1 MLKKS
6 LLLVGL
12 LMLINQ
18 TYFYAL
24 SLQVQTL
31 IFLAGVIICGIPHGA
46 ADLLIA
52 SKDANDQKV
61 SFSYLTFFS
70 KYLGRLIAFLALLLL
85 LPSVGIILFII
96 IASFHFGETDLSR
109 FDTDSIKGRFL
120 SFSYGLVVI
129 TVIVLGHFQEVKTL
143 LFLFQ
148 SGREHAHLINW
159 VDHYK
164 TVMLSVSL
172 VLFFCSI
179 FIYFSGNSENPELS
193 GEFLVNFAVLVFI
206 TFNLPMILG
215 LTFYFIFWHSILSI
229 KNIVTYF
236 NADNYFPFMMVI
248 RQICFYSLVAIFGI
262 VLFGITGFM
271 FLNSH
276 TMVIYVILG
285 LAVLTA
291 PHINIMH
298 SMYKNIRVKTQETA
312 T

>member
-1 MLKKS
+1 MLKKW
-6 LLLVGL
+6 LLLAGL

-24 SLQVQTL
+24 SLQVQTV
-31 IFLAGVIICGIPHGA
+31 IFLAGVVICGIPHGA
-46 ADLLIA
+46 ADVLIA
-52 SKDANDQKV
+52 SKDANDHKV
-61 SFSYLTFFS
+61 SFSYLKFFAR
-70 KYLGRLIAFLALLLL
+70 YLGRLVAFLALLLL

-96 IASFHFGETDLSR
+96 IASFHFGETDLNR
-109 FDTDSIKGRFL
+109 FDTDSLKGRLL
-120 SFSYGLVVI
+120 SFSYGLVI
-129 TVIVLGHFQEVKTL
+129 ISVIVLSHFQDVKILLL
-143 LFLFQ
+143 LFK
-148 SGREHAHLINW
+148 SGHDHAQLINW

-164 TVMLSVSL
+164 MVLLSVSL
-172 VLFFCSI
+172 VLFFCAV
-179 FIYFSGNSENPELS
+179 FIYFLGNNDNPELS
-193 GEFLVNFAVLVFI
+193 GEFLINFAVLVFI

-229 KNIVTYF
+229 KNIVAYF
-236 NADNYFPFMMVI
+236 NADHYFPFLVVI
-248 RQICFYSLVAIFGI
+248 RQICFYSLLAILGI

-298 SMYKNIRVKTQETA
+298 SMYKNIRLKS
-312 T
+312 